1 MSPGGKWAQVENHN
15 IRQLMISNLGLV
27 AELTGL
33 LSHIRPAS
41 HHWVAYVLSCV
52 WLFETPWAVAH
63 QAQAKTTGV
72 GCHFLLQGIFPTQG
86 WNLLSVSPSLRA
98 DPLPHCTTLEA
109 NHWREGPNIHPW
121 TVMGLSCSC
130 RNLINF
136 SSSWRV
142 REGRPS
148 GSAPVVR
155 MQPCEAVGTGCPAEG
170 WSGADTSSAT
180 QVQVAPAP
188 QKGTF
193 FWFTQKQDLGQQQP
207 CRVASSHR
215 IPLLQVCQLM
225 HLIQEVILLCRWELA
240 KPGCFVIEENAK
252 FEIAL
257 WNIYFPQP
265 PKHAYVYWCVCVC
278 VCALRRFSHVQFCA
292 TSWTAALQAPLF
304 IGFFR

>member
-1 MSPGGKWAQVENHN
+1 ME
-15 IRQLMISNLGLV
+15 
-27 AELTGL
+27 
-33 LSHIRPAS
+33 PAS
-41 HHWVAYVLSCV
+41 L
-52 WLFETPWAVAH
+52 
-63 QAQAKTTGV
+63 
-72 GCHFLLQGIFPTQG
+72 
-86 WNLLSVSPSLRA
+86 VSPSLRA

-155 MQPCEAVGTGCPAEG
+155 RQPCEAVGTGCPAEG
-170 WSGADTSSAT
+170 WSGADPSSAT

-188 QKGTF
+188 RKGTF

-207 CRVASSHR
+207 CGVASSHG

-257 WNIYFPQP
+257 WNISFPQP
-265 PKHAYVYWCVCVC
+265 PKHAYVCWCVCVC
-278 VCALRRFSHVQFCA
+278 VLYAALVMSNSVRPHGLQPSRLLCLQNSSGKNTGVGCHALLQGSSWPTDRTRISYICCTGGGFFTRWAVGEALRTINTALFSPSSLCETFY
-292 TSWTAALQAPLF
+292 LF
-304 IGFFR
+304 